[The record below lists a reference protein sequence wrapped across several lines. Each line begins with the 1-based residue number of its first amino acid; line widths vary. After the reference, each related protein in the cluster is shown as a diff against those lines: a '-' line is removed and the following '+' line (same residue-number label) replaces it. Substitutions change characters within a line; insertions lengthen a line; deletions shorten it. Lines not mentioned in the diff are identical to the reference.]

1 MKHSSFLLL
10 LFVFQFAHSQD
21 LLIVNQA
28 QLDALTPPTT
38 ISGNLSIISDGTS
51 DIYDL
56 SNLSSLTTITGSL
69 SINNNPILSNLS
81 GLSAL
86 TTISGGSITIQ
97 NNPNLYSF
105 CGLSNVTGAI
115 TATISGN
122 SFNPTFTDV
131 SGPNCAAPDVVYSDT
146 ANDIFNTQAEIDALP
161 DNITHFNTEL
171 VIGLNAATNN
181 ITDLSKFS
189 KLRNIS
195 GRLLIQRCP
204 LLTNL
209 TGLKAVEIV
218 GSGSSQ
224 ELAIREMA
232 SLTSLDGLQALRT
245 VSKRIGVWQNPA
257 LTSLNGLN
265 NLKLI
270 NNNSSSELIR
280 IGTAAAGGGN
290 PMLTDF
296 CALQG
301 IVNLIGASVL
311 DADPLSYIN
320 NGTTF
325 NPTFQNIADGVCSGT
340 LSTAGIDKIS
350 INIYPNPASS
360 FLTIESSS
368 PITLISLVNALGI
381 EVIKTKELSLDVSN
395 LPTGIYFV
403 RILINNEYVSRKLIV
418 NN

>member
-1 MKHSSFLLL
+1 MKHSYLLL
-10 LFVFQFAHSQD
+10 YLFVFQFGHSQD
-21 LLIVNQA
+21 LLIANQA
-28 QLDALTPPTT
+28 QLDALTPPTS
-38 ISGNLSIISDGTS
+38 INGNLSIISDGS
-51 DIYDL
+51 NDIFDL

-69 SINNNPILSNLS
+69 SINNNPILSNLT
-81 GLSAL
+81 GLNAL

-97 NNPNLYSF
+97 NNQNLYSF
-105 CGLSNVTGAI
+105 CGLGNVVGTI
-115 TATISGN
+115 TSSISGN
-122 SFNPTFTDV
+122 SFNPTFADF
-131 SGPNCAAPDVVYSDT
+131 SGANCAAPDVVYSDT
-146 ANDIFNTQAEIDALP
+146 VNDVFNTQAEIDALP

-245 VSKRIGVWQNPA
+245 VSRRIGVWQNPA

-270 NNNSSSELIR
+270 NNNTSPELIR

-290 PMLTDF
+290 PMLTNF

-311 DADPLSYIN
+311 DADALSYIN

-325 NPTFQNIADGVCSGT
+325 NPTFQNIADGICSST
-340 LSTAGIDKIS
+340 LANAEFDKVS
-350 INIYPNPASS
+350 ITIYPNPASS

-368 PITLISLVNALGI
+368 PITFVSLVNALGM
-381 EVIKTKELSLDVSN
+381 EVMKTKESTIDVSN
-395 LPTGIYFV
+395 LPDGIYFV
-403 RILINNEYVSRKLIV
+403 RLLINNEFVSRKLIV
-418 NN
+418 NK